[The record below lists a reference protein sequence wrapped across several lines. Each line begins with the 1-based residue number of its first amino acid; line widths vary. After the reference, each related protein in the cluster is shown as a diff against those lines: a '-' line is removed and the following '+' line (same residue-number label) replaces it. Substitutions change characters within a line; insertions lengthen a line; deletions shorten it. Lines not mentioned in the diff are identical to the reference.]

1 LCRRAHAHRVQ
12 DTADDRVRGTPL
24 DGTPLG
30 GLLLLHQLYGLVV
43 ARRMEAVLVKLG
55 HLVAQ
60 LLDLPLK
67 AALAEVDYLGLQ
79 LLRFGAQAG
88 QRRQAAGVVQLNHV
102 ALTERLTP
110 LSLALAANRGHSRP
124 LVGRGLAV

>member
-1 LCRRAHAHRVQ
+1 MLALALCALPRCDLLDGWTAAHSIPHPVALPLCRRAHAHRVQ

-24 DGTPLG
+24 DGTSLG

-43 ARRMEAVLVKLG
+43 ARRMEAVLVELG

-67 AALAEVDYLGLQ
+67 AALAEV
-79 LLRFGAQAG
+79 
-88 QRRQAAGVVQLNHV
+88 
-102 ALTERLTP
+102 
-110 LSLALAANRGHSRP
+110 
-124 LVGRGLAV
+124 